1 MNKKNKDQIEK
12 KTINH
17 KQDRM
22 IKLKTNKTFTKRQR
36 KKIINQ
42 KNKS

>member
-1 MNKKNKDQIEK
+1 MDKNQKNKDQIEK

-22 IKLKTNKTFTKRQR
+22 IKLKTNKTFK
-36 KKIINQ
+36 
-42 KNKS
+42 KNKEKKL